1 MSQYDQTTVA
11 ELQSYLTFNLADEN
25 FAVNVL
31 KVIEI
36 LEIPKITRVPKAPDF
51 LIGVIN
57 LRGNVLPVIDARIKF
72 GLEPTETTVNTCIIV
87 MNLEIEGEDLVL
99 GALVDAVD
107 EVLDITPENI
117 KGSPS
122 IGSQYNPEFIEGV
135 AKVNDE
141 FVMILNIG
149 KVFSTEDVKTLKDVK
164 PDMAE
169 TKTKTKTKAK
179 TDSKAK

>member
-1 MSQYDQTTVA
+1 MDKET
-11 ELQSYLTFNLADEN
+11 

-36 LEIPKITRVPKAPDF
+36 LEIPKITKVPKAPDF

-72 GLEPTETTVNTCIIV
+72 GMESTEATVNTCIIV
-87 MNLEIEGEDLVL
+87 MNLEIEGEELIL
-99 GALVDAVD
+99 GSLVDAVD
-107 EVLDITPENI
+107 EVLDIDPGEI

-135 AKVNDE
+135 AKIGDD

-164 PDMAE
+164 PEAKD
-169 TKTKTKTKAK
+169 TKTKSKSV
-179 TDSKAK
+179 SKAKSKANK